1 MRVIQIFAIA
11 SLGLALVGETPLA
24 HAGARPNILIIVT
37 DDQRGGLS
45 AMPDTAKLF
54 ARQGVRYKRGYVTDP
69 LCCPSRAS
77 IMTGRYP
84 HNTGV
89 RSNTPHPEYGVEG
102 GSALNASTTIE
113 RYLHDAGYTTALF
126 GKYLNQWDF
135 TRPPPYFDAFTMVR
149 AHGDYNH
156 NLVSTGTAG
165 ATPNVFS
172 SETYSTTLVR
182 RHTMR
187 FLRRHPNRNEP
198 FFLYVAPHAPHSPFT
213 PEPKYARDR
222 FGEWN
227 GNPAVFEADRSDKPT
242 YVQAHHATLKTGR
255 RIRTR
260 QFRTLRSLD
269 DLVGAIFS
277 QLRSTGQAQN
287 TLAFFISDNGLMWGE
302 HGLSKKD
309 VPYLPSVR
317 VPFYMRWPAGPLP
330 SGTVDA
336 RRAANVDIAPTVME
350 AVGLTVPAGQPR
362 MDGRSLLSSWTRPR
376 QLTEHWCNTTG
387 CLFWAAEETA
397 AYHYIE
403 YYDGPDFGTANVVF
417 REYYD
422 LTTDPFELDNLL
434 ADGDPTNDPDVR
446 AISAQLAADRRC
458 AAAACP

>member
-1 MRVIQIFAIA
+1 MRPARV
-11 SLGLALVGETPLA
+11 LALAAAGLMLAGIARPA
-24 HAGARPNILIIVT
+24 HAAPRPNILIIVS

-45 AMPDTAKLF
+45 AMPETAKLF
-54 ARQGVRYKRGYVTDP
+54 SRQGVNYKRGYVTDP

-77 IMTGRYP
+77 IMTGRYA

-89 RSNTPHPEYGVEG
+89 RSNSPHPEYGVLG
-102 GSALNASTTIE
+102 GSALDASTTIQ

-135 TRPPPYFDAFTMVR
+135 TRPPPHFDAFTMVR
-149 AHGDYNH
+149 AQGDYNH

-165 ATPNVFS
+165 ATPRVFS

-187 FLRRHPNRNEP
+187 FLRDHADPNQP
-198 FFLYVAPHAPHSPFT
+198 FLLYVTPHAPHSPFT
-213 PEPKYARDR
+213 PESKYARDS
-222 FGEWN
+222 FGDWG
-227 GNPAVFEADRSDKPT
+227 GNPAVFEADRSDKPE
-242 YVQAHHATLKTGR
+242 YVRMHDATLRVGR

-260 QFRTLRSLD
+260 QFRTLESVD
-269 DLVGAIFS
+269 DLVEAIFA
-277 QLRSTGQAQN
+277 QLRSTGQSRN

-317 VPFYMRWPAGPLP
+317 VPFFARWPAGPLTP
-330 SGTVDA
+330 GTVDA
-336 RRAANVDIAPTVME
+336 RRAANVDIAPTVMD

-362 MDGRSLLSSWTRPR
+362 MDGRSLLRSWTRQN
-376 QLTEHWCNTTG
+376 QLTEHWCNMGG
-387 CLFWAAEETA
+387 CLFWAAEETPN
-397 AYHYIE
+397 YHYIE
-403 YYDGPDFGTANVVF
+403 YYDGPDFDRANVTF

-422 LTTDPFELDNLL
+422 LRTDPFELENLL
-434 ADGDPTNDPDVR
+434 GDSDPTNDPDVTD
-446 AISAQLAADRRC
+446 AAAQLALDRNC
-458 AAAACP
+458 VATNCP